1 MSRNAIS
8 PKDIQPHEAAHPAP
22 LRQTLA
28 GDIDETPQT
37 LLDHLNELRNR
48 LFHSVLALVLCVV
61 VSSAFTGPLLRYL
74 ITPYDNKLQ
83 VLGPTESVV
92 IYFRVALLAGAIAS
106 SPYITFQL
114 FMFVAPGLY
123 RHEKRWIYLALPATT
138 FFFLAGILF
147 AWFILT
153 PAALNFLRDFEGDV
167 FRPEWTAELYI
178 RFLTSLL
185 FWIGVAFEMPVVIF
199 VLARMG
205 IVGYRTLLRNWR
217 LAVILSSVAAAM
229 ITPTV
234 DPFNMLLVMGP
245 LMGLYTIS
253 IGLAALAYPRHLR
266 RK

>member
-1 MSRNAIS
+1 MSHNAVS
-8 PKDIQPHEAAHPAP
+8 PKDIQPHEAQHPD
-22 LRQTLA
+22 LRQTIA
-28 GDIDETPQT
+28 GDIDETPLS
-37 LLDHLNELRNR
+37 LLDHLNELRSR
-48 LFHSVLALVLCVV
+48 LFRSVFALMLGVILASV
-61 VSSAFTGPLLRYL
+61 FTGPLLRYL
-74 ITPYDNKLQ
+74 ITPYDNILQ

-92 IYFRVALLAGAIAS
+92 IYFRLALLAGAIGA

-138 FFFLAGILF
+138 FFFLTGVSF
-147 AWFILT
+147 AWFVLT
-153 PAALNFLRDFEGDV
+153 PAALRFLRNFEGDV

-199 VLARMG
+199 VLARLG
-205 IVGYRTLLRNWR
+205 IVGHRVLLRNWR
-217 LAVILSSVAAAM
+217 LAVVVSAIAAAM

-245 LMGLYTIS
+245 LLGLYAIS
-253 IGLAALAYPRHLR
+253 IGLAAIAYPRHLR